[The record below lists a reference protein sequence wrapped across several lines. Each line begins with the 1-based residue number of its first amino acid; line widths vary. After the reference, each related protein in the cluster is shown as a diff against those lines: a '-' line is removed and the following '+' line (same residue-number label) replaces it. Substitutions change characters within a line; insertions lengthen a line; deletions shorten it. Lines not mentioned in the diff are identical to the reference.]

1 MDVSSKSWITQALG
15 IASDLPKN
23 YSRDLSNEKISLTK
37 APRHKEGGQHSRLPL
52 RGLFDLRKRHAFGL
66 RPKAALR
73 SGSSTVS
80 VYDTSWMGGSPKT
93 PYRVAFLCIGE
104 GQFVLHA
111 SAGNQSG
118 TWRDQC
124 QIDKRS
130 GDTAARMAGDKRKPN
145 STTIPV
151 SLFLHSSYGFSF
163 QRGTHFA

>member
-104 GQFVLHA
+104 GQFG
-111 SAGNQSG
+111 S
-118 TWRDQC
+118 
-124 QIDKRS
+124 IE
-130 GDTAARMAGDKRKPN
+130 
-145 STTIPV
+145 
-151 SLFLHSSYGFSF
+151 
-163 QRGTHFA
+163 